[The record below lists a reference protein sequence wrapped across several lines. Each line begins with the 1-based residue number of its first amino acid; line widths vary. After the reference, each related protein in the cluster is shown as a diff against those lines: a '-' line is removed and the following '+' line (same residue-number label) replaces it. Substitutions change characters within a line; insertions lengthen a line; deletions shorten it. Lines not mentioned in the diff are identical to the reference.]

1 MSETIVWT
9 SMVEILEK
17 DEDTLNAVGDAWV
30 Q

>member
-17 DEDTLNAVGDAWV
+17 DEDTLTAVGDAWV